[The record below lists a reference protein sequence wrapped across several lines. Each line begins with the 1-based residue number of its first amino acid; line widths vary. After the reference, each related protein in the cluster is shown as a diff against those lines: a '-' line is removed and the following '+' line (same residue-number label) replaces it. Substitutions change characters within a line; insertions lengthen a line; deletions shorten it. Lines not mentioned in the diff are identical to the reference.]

1 MSTLAHSFGRPL
13 LSRQRSNSVPAF
25 SLVNVSAEEA
35 SVIFS
40 AAERATARR
49 RRPVSVD
56 SPGPD
61 LFRGYDTDSIS
72 PLVFNFSTPSR
83 RGLSGSCL
91 KYRVPSIASEPSI
104 HSDDEITPTK
114 DDSKPLP
121 SLPHEHMNQTPV
133 SSKDNTDRR
142 SEDLV
147 RPPLDTSVLSS
158 PTMPPRR
165 QVQSPTLKAYADG
178 LFHFT
183 QSRLQTAAP
192 NNLRSL
198 GLTLDTSMDESPP
211 PTPEL
216 EEEEVTE
223 MRTRRPPLMSK
234 FSDWSATTTDAED
247 DDDDDD
253 DGYLS
258 SAPASPYTP
267 EMDSGLLS
275 PDSFFNADVTPRVAQ
290 QTQWTSLS
298 SGRPSSSIEAAPR
311 SQRSSNPFVSTS
323 SNSTSDSFSY
333 FAGFDSVTDAVETGF
348 SHNDSPIELL
358 QSPYHTPS
366 RTVPPCPSNHDT
378 RSDPTSSVSNSTPFY
393 CAEDDEM
400 FSLSRAPSWLVR
412 AIS

>member
-1 MSTLAHSFGRPL
+1 MSTLAHSFDRPL

-56 SPGPD
+56 SPGPG
-61 LFRGYDTDSIS
+61 LFRGYDKDSIS

-83 RGLSGSCL
+83 RGFSGSAL

-114 DDSKPLP
+114 DYSKPLP
-121 SLPHEHMNQTPV
+121 SLPQEHVNQNHI
-133 SSKDNTDRR
+133 SSKDNTDQQ
-142 SEDLV
+142 SEAPV
-147 RPPLDTSVLSS
+147 RPPLDISGLSS

-192 NNLRSL
+192 SDLRSL
-198 GLTLDTSMDESPP
+198 GLNLDTLMDESPP

-216 EEEEVTE
+216 EEEEEEVTE
-223 MRTRRPPLMSK
+223 MRTRRPPLSSK
-234 FSDWSATTTDAED
+234 FSDWSATTTDTED
-247 DDDDDD
+247 DDDS

-258 SAPASPYTP
+258 SAPASPCTP
-267 EMDSGLLS
+267 DMDIGLLS
-275 PDSFFNADVTPRVAQ
+275 PDSFFNADITPRVAQ
-290 QTQWTSLS
+290 QTQWTSFS
-298 SGRPSSSIEAAPR
+298 SARPSSGIESAPR
-311 SQRSSNPFVSTS
+311 SQRSSNPFLTTS

-333 FAGFDSVTDAVETGF
+333 FAGFDSVTDTVETGF

-358 QSPYHTPS
+358 QSPFHTPS
-366 RTVPPCPSNHDT
+366 HTVPPCPNNHDT
-378 RSDPTSSVSNSTPFY
+378 RSDPTSSVSNSTPLY
-393 CAEDDEM
+393 CAEDDGL
-400 FSLSRAPSWLVR
+400 FSLSRTPSWLVR